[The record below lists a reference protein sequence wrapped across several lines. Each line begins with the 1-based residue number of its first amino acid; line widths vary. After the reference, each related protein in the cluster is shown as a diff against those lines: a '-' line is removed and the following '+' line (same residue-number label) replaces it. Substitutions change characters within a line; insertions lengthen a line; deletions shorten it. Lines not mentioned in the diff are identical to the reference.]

1 MQVRLQAEQ
10 FLLQRMVGEGCEMI
24 VGARRD
30 PSFGPVVLLG
40 LGGIYAEILDDV
52 SLRVAPLLP
61 FDVAEMIAE
70 VRGSR
75 LSQSV
80 RGRHPL
86 DVAALGETLLA
97 VSRLMLERPEIQ
109 ELDLNPLFV
118 LRDGIMAA
126 DARIVTV

>member
-1 MQVRLQAEQ
+1 
-10 FLLQRMVGEGCEMI
+10 MI

-80 RGRHPL
+80 RGRHSL

-109 ELDLNPLFV
+109 ELDLNSLFV